1 MKLHVKNPLVLMMLC
16 LMTGVFITISFL
28 ETPMKFQVSGMTLP
42 VALELGMMMF
52 GISTKIQCVFLILI
66 IAVMCISRKNYKKT
80 DFLMVLL
87 VVIILLLEKFWML
100 PVLDTRAQL
109 LSAGK
114 PVPPSEMHNYFIYA
128 ESAKAL
134 FLCIIIAL
142 QFTKQKTNTEK
153 ILHPID
159 QQKDSNH

>member
-16 LMTGVFITISFL
+16 LTTGVFITISFL